1 MVKEDCSDS
10 FTLAVGLMIILI
22 YSFVMLA
29 VIGWFCNGSKTS
41 TNDCQGIVSEVR
53 QAEDTSKDGIIGKD
67 YVPVIVNENEYIL
80 DNTEQEVVSDFI
92 SKMKH
97 NN

>member
-1 MVKEDCSDS
+1 MVKEDYSDS
-10 FTLAVGLMIILI
+10 FTLAVGLIMILI

-29 VIGWFCNGSKTS
+29 VIGWFCSGSKTS
-41 TNDCQGIVSEVR
+41 TNECQGIVSEVI
-53 QAEDTSKDGIIGKD
+53 QAEDMSKDGIMDKD
-67 YVPVIVNENEYIL
+67 YTPVIVNENEYIL